1 MLSWLARRILA
12 LFGWRL
18 VGALPATPKYVII
31 AAPHTSNWDFIVAIL
46 AAAAFGL
53 RINFMMKDELFR
65 PPWGWFFRALGGIP
79 INRRSNN
86 NVVQQMVQRFAER
99 ERLALVIPPEGTR
112 SKVTKWKTGFYYIA
126 LGAGV
131 PILLGFADFARKQ
144 VGSGPLITPTGDIE
158 ADLAGIRAFYSGI
171 VGKRPE
177 LFGEITTVD
186 RSTPDA
192 DSLT

>member
-144 VGSGPLITPTGDIE
+144 VGFGPLITPTGDIE

>member
-65 PPWGWFFRALGGIP
+65 PAWGWFFRALGGIP

-144 VGSGPLITPTGDIE
+144 VGFGPLITPTGDIE

>member
-18 VGALPATPKYVII
+18 VGRLPATPKYVII

-46 AAAAFGL
+46 AATAFGL

-86 NVVQQMVQRFAER
+86 KVVDQMVERFAER
-99 ERLALVIPPEGTR
+99 EQLALVIPPEGTR
-112 SKVTKWKTGFYYIA
+112 SKVAKWKTGFYYIA

-144 VGSGPLITPTGDIE
+144 VGFGPLITPSGDIE
-158 ADLAGIRAFYSGI
+158 ADMAGIRAFYSGI
-171 VGKRPE
+171 VGRRPE
-177 LFGEITTVD
+177 LFGDITTTE
-186 RSTPDA
+186 RSAADA